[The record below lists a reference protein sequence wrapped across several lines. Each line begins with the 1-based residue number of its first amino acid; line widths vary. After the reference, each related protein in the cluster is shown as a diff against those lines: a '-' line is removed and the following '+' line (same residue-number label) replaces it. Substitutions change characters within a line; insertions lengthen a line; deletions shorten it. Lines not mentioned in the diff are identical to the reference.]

1 MSPWLLF
8 SRINGY
14 TRETGRRILRGPR
27 ALRGAGGSGYKED
40 SEHQKESIP
49 YEQPRHYEDSGLQED
64 PGT

>member
-1 MSPWLLF
+1 MGIPEKLD
-8 SRINGY
+8 
-14 TRETGRRILRGPR
+14 
-27 ALRGAGGSGYKED
+27 AGFWEDPGLYEGQEDPGYKED